1 MSDGSSAAQAGTVTF
16 LFTDIE
22 GSSRLEQRVG
32 TTAYAT
38 IRERHRELLRTAFA
52 AERGVEQG
60 TAGDSLFVV
69 FPTAAGAI
77 RAAIVAQRALA
88 DEPWADDAAIRV
100 RIGIHTGEAERS
112 GADYV
117 GIDINR
123 AARIEAAAHGGQ
135 IVVSDATRALAGD
148 GLDSTVEFLDLG
160 RNKLKDF
167 EPIRLHQVVAP
178 AIQFDFPPLRSL
190 DVRFIN
196 LQPAVSSFIGRAREV
211 GEVSRLLTTT
221 RMLTL
226 TGPGG
231 TGKTRLSIAAAQAS
245 LASYPAGAAW
255 VGLSPIADPALVPTA
270 IAKVLGVV
278 DQGTRDLT
286 DLVAERI
293 GADRLLLLLDN
304 FEQVLPAARTVHEL
318 LAACPGMT
326 VLVTSREVLHLAGER
341 EYPVQPLALPDPRH
355 TGDLAA
361 LAANEAIA
369 LFVDRAQAVRPDF
382 TLGTDNA
389 AAVAAICARLDGL
402 PLAIEL
408 AAARVRILA
417 PAAIQ
422 ARLDQSLGLLSGGA
436 RDLPERQQTLRGAIA
451 WSYDLLSAAERTFFE
466 RLSVFAGGWSI
477 ETATVVAD
485 PDDELG
491 MDALDGLTSLVE
503 KSLVRGV
510 ETTTEEPRFRMLQTI
525 REFGLERL
533 TANGE
538 LAVVRDRHLQAIADL
553 AEAAERQLIGA
564 DTKQWLD
571 RLELEHDNVRAAL
584 RWALE
589 SGQAEIGMLTAGR
602 LWRFW
607 HQRGHLGEGLTMTRE
622 LLACPAGQGRTG
634 GRVKA
639 LNGAGGLAYWRND
652 FPTAEGFYTEQLEV
666 SQELGD
672 KAAEAEAYYNLGYL
686 AAIPGQHAVAIERYE
701 NALALWRELDD
712 GFGLASGLAGLA
724 LVLYLK
730 RDWEPAMNASREA
743 QAAAERIGD
752 RYRGASNLGVM
763 GRIAME
769 MGDFRRSRSSG
780 LTALDLFAESG
791 DPTGLAMQLDDLGDL
806 AMREG
811 DAVRALRFGGAS
823 AALRARVAGGAP
835 LTLTRHGDYI
845 RDARAELGPARA
857 DAAWETGLALD
868 QETAV
873 ARARAEFGSPADGAA
888 TGPVTSEAAR

>member
-1 MSDGSSAAQAGTVTF
+1 
-16 LFTDIE
+16 
-22 GSSRLEQRVG
+22 
-32 TTAYAT
+32 
-38 IRERHRELLRTAFA
+38 LRTAFA

-77 RAAIVAQRALA
+77 RAAIAGQRALA
-88 DEPWADDAAIRV
+88 EEPWPDEAAIRV
-100 RIGIHTGEAERS
+100 RIGIHTGEAERAGS
-112 GADYV
+112 DYV

-148 GLDSTVEFLDLG
+148 GLDSTIEFLDLG

-178 AIQFDFPPLRSL
+178 AIEHDFPPLRSL
-190 DVRFIN
+190 DIRFIN

-211 GEVSRLLTTT
+211 ADVSRLLTTT
-221 RMLTL
+221 RLLTL

-231 TGKTRLSIAAAQAS
+231 TGKTRLSVAAAQAS
-245 LASYPAGAAW
+245 LATYPAGAAW
-255 VGLSPIADPALVPTA
+255 VGLSPIADPALVPSA
-270 IAKVLGVV
+270 IAVVLGVV
-278 DQGTRDLT
+278 DQGTRDLV

-304 FEQVLPAARTVHEL
+304 FEQVLPAARTVNTL
-318 LAACPGMT
+318 LAGCPGLT

-341 EYPVQPLALPDPRH
+341 EYPVQPLTLPDPRH
-355 TGDLAA
+355 AGDLAA

-369 LFVDRAQAVRPDF
+369 LFVDRAQAIRPDF
-382 TLGTDNA
+382 VLGTDNA
-389 AAVAAICARLDGL
+389 SAVAAICARLDGL

-417 PAAIQ
+417 PGAIQ

-451 WSYDLLSAAERTFFE
+451 WSYDLLPTAERTFFE

-485 PDDELG
+485 PDGELG

-510 ETTTEEPRFRMLQTI
+510 ETSDEPRFRMLQTI

-533 TANGE
+533 AANGD
-538 LAVVRDRHLQAIADL
+538 LAMVRDRHLHAIADL
-553 AEAAERQLIGA
+553 AEAAERQLIGK
-564 DTKQWLD
+564 DTKRWLNQ
-571 RLELEHDNVRAAL
+571 LELEHDNVRAAL

-589 SGQAEIGMLTAGR
+589 SGQAEIGLLLAGR

-607 HQRGHLGEGLTMTRE
+607 HQRGHLGEGLAMTRE
-622 LLACPAGQGRTG
+622 LLASPAGQGRTPA
-634 GRVKA
+634 RVKA
-639 LNGAGGLAYWRND
+639 LNGAGGLAYWQND

-672 KAAEAEAYYNLGYL
+672 KAAEAEAWYNLGYL
-686 AAIPGQHAVAIERYE
+686 AAIPGEHAVAIERYE
-701 NALALWRELDD
+701 HALTLWRELGDAL
-712 GFGLASGLAGLA
+712 GLASGLAGLG

-730 RDWEPAMNASREA
+730 RDWQAAMTASREA
-743 QAAAERIGD
+743 LVQAERLGD
-752 RYRGASNLGVM
+752 RYRASSVLGVI
-763 GRIAME
+763 GRSAME
-769 MGDFRRSRSSG
+769 MGDFALARSSG
-780 LTALDLFAESG
+780 LAALDIFADSG
-791 DPTGLAMQLDDLGDL
+791 DPTGTGLQLDDLGDL

-811 DAVRALRFGGAS
+811 DPARALLFGGSA
-823 AALRARVAGGAP
+823 AALRTRIAGGAP
-835 LTLTRHGDYI
+835 TALTRHGDYI
-845 RDARAELGPARA
+845 ADARAALGPEAA
-857 DAAWETGLALD
+857 DAAWREGLALD
-868 QETAV
+868 QEAAV
-873 ARARAEFGSPADGAA
+873 ARARVEFAA
-888 TGPVTSEAAR
+888 PPDLATTGPVTSDSAR